1 MFDLF
6 LNAPLCSKHIDTY
19 FNQIYVSD
27 KPDRENELVYL
38 LVVSGYSDNVI
49 PLLKYL
55 IYKLAIKFY
64 QYQPNSVW
72 KPYNKKFHIT

>member
-6 LNAPLCSKHIDTY
+6 LNAPLCSKYIDTY

-27 KPDRENELVYL
+27 KPDTENELVYL

-49 PLLKYL
+49 PLLKYIQIGDQIL
-55 IYKLAIKFY
+55 PVPAE
-64 QYQPNSVW
+64 
-72 KPYNKKFHIT
+72 